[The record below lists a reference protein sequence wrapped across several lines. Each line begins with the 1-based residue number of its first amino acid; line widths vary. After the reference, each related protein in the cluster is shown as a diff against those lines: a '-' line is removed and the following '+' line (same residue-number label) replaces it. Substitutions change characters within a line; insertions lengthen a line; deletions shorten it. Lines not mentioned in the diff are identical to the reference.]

1 MAPERI
7 GTQHAVA
14 LGNPDTVR
22 TATLMPMRMGIT
34 VTVFLISLQLIG
46 ACFTRHPPGSTER
59 YTRWCNT
66 LTPLQLYTQ
75 VRLIYTIAESGIV
88 IPLRTCTGLHCV
100 WTYHHH
106 AYLVL
111 FKRSVRQSWPILRG
125 WKGMLLCWKF
135 K

>member
-14 LGNPDTVR
+14 LGNPDTVS
-22 TATLMPMRMGIT
+22 TTTLMQMRMEIT
-34 VTVFLISLQLIG
+34 VTVFLISFQLIG

-66 LTPLQLYTQ
+66 LTPSQLYTQ
-75 VRLIYTIAESGIV
+75 VHLIYIHCRKSGIV
-88 IPLRTCTGLHCV
+88 IPLHTCTGLHCV
-100 WTYHHH
+100 WTYHYP

-111 FKRSVRQSWPILRG
+111 FKRSV
-125 WKGMLLCWKF
+125 
-135 K
+135 